1 MTDLIILTIVA
12 IALATALTARLSLLI
27 RYDGYGHRTPPGS
40 HRDPLPPEHLITP
53 AKDPPRAAD
62 TGSAGQPWP
71 PVSFSR
77 SACSASSEA
86 REPSACCCAGG
97 SPGA

>member
-40 HRDPLPPEHLITP
+40 HRDPLPRQSI
-53 AKDPPRAAD
+53 
-62 TGSAGQPWP
+62 
-71 PVSFSR
+71 
-77 SACSASSEA
+77 
-86 REPSACCCAGG
+86 
-97 SPGA
+97 